1 MRACA
6 KAEAEARWSDLGALL
21 TVAVMACPPTELFLQ
36 HSIRHLVMVDHADRV
51 PRTVSDFA
59 ARWEV
64 AYGKSWVPESTT
76 TQLCH
81 KAEECGNSGR
91 NTGVAVGR
99 TPLVGREA
107 ELKFLHT
114 RLTVPKTQPLL
125 IVVMGEAGIGKT
137 RIIDETMRRIGLD
150 GMRTLAARGAE
161 FEDCI
166 PLNPIIDV
174 LQQLSGEDFSA
185 LGEPWV
191 TVLRGLMPR
200 AHGAPEKVMP
210 PPLQP
215 LSLSRRLMEAFL
227 RLFETSLETSAPY
240 TIS

>member
-1 MRACA
+1 MIPQHIEVRLFGGPVVLVEG
-6 KAEAEARWSDLGALL
+6 EAIKLSRY
-21 TVAVMACPPTELFLQ
+21 
-36 HSIRHLVMVDHADRV
+36 H
-51 PRTVSDFA
+51 
-59 ARWEV
+59 
-64 AYGKSWVPESTT
+64 
-76 TQLCH
+76 
-81 KAEECGNSGR
+81 
-91 NTGVAVGR
+91 
-99 TPLVGREA
+99 
-107 ELKFLHT
+107 ELKFLHS
-114 RLTVPKTQPLL
+114 RLTSPKTQPQL

-137 RIIDETMRRIGLD
+137 RILDETMRRIGLD

-174 LQQLSGEDFSA
+174 LQQLSGEDLSA

-227 RLFETSLETSAPY
+227 LLFDHLSKRQPLTGCSRATR
-240 TIS
+240 